1 MGKDGT
7 SIIRRPSHP
16 IVKTIRRGLEIIQA
30 PLTFDMDVWEGVKYG
45 PEPEQNIDLW
55 ELNDLAPRDGWP
67 AVLFISDDG
76 WIEGSPESFRVQ
88 APLLARRGIVGASA
102 SYRSSGA
109 QSWQVQLSDILS
121 AIEILTQ
128 LQTDPTRIAL
138 WGVGR
143 GGDLAL
149 AAAQRLGPERIRAV
163 ATFAAFRG
171 DLKPNNAD
179 ESLNVLSFPTDSNLM
194 SFKEAHRWLGELLT
208 DKQRGSKWKIRRKK
222 KR

>member
-16 IVKTIRRGLEIIQA
+16 IVKTIKRGLELIQA
-30 PLTFDMDVWEGVKYG
+30 PLTFDMDIWEGVKYG
-45 PEPEQNIDLW
+45 PEAEQNIDLW

-67 AVLFISDDG
+67 AVMFINDDG
-76 WIEGSPESFRVQ
+76 WIEGAPESFRIQ

-102 SYRSSGA
+102 SYRSSEA

-121 AIEILTQ
+121 AIEVLKQ

-138 WGVGR
+138 WGVGS

-149 AAAQRLGPERIRAV
+149 AAAARLGPEKIRCV
-163 ATFAAFRG
+163 ATFDANEPSVIMEDSGVPTLNQKSGIKNFKAAH
-171 DLKPNNAD
+171 
-179 ESLNVLSFPTDSNLM
+179 S
-194 SFKEAHRWLGELLT
+194 WLGELLT

-222 KR
+222 KKK